1 MYHTEYWATNHCIGS
16 LGLGTLIVA
25 PVRHVTA
32 VAELSDAEAREL
44 GPLLRTASAVASR
57 LVQAEQVYNCLW
69 SHAGGVP
76 GHLHYVVQPVT
87 QQQMTDFDAY
97 GPDLTVAMFRSGQT
111 PSVHDVNRVAEH
123 ARRLFAAI

>member
-1 MYHTEYWATNHCIGS
+1 MYQSEYWVISHCIGP

-44 GPLLRTASAVASR
+44 GPLLRTASAVASW

-69 SHAGGVP
+69 SHAGSVP
-76 GHLHYVVQPVT
+76 GHLNYVVQPIT

-97 GPDLTVAMFRSGQT
+97 GARPDGGHVSLRADPERS
-111 PSVHDVNRVAEH
+111 
-123 ARRLFAAI
+123 RRPPFG